1 MAIQLNRIVPLG
13 RSFREYQLMFNL
25 TKADLAG
32 KLLDCGGGPASF
44 TAEAIA
50 LGYCVDAVDPIY
62 KYSGEQIEQRF
73 WATLKDVIAQ
83 IDRTPDD
90 WVWTVHADSRAL
102 RHQRI
107 EVMGRF
113 LRDYGVGDRYVT
125 AALPNLPFADNHYT
139 LALCSHLLFLYSD
152 LLSLDFH
159 LASLQELCR
168 VAQEVRVF
176 PLVTLAA
183 QPSPYVAAVCQALG
197 DRGLVTQIQSVG
209 YELQKGGNQMLR
221 IFRCGADHPA

>member
-1 MAIQLNRIVPLG
+1 MAIQLDRIVPLG
-13 RSFREYQLMFNL
+13 RSFKEYQLMFNL
-25 TKADLAG
+25 TNTDLAG
-32 KLLDCGGGPASF
+32 KVLDCGGGPASF

-50 LGYCVDAVDPIY
+50 LGYAVDAVDPIY
-62 KYSGEQIEQRF
+62 AYSGEQIEQRF
-73 WATLKDVIAQ
+73 WATVEDVIAQ
-83 IDRTPDD
+83 IDATPAD
-90 WVWTVHADSRAL
+90 WVWRVHADSQAL
-102 RHQRI
+102 RQQRI

-113 LRDYGVGDRYVT
+113 LADYRVGDRYIP
-125 AALPNLPFADNHYT
+125 AALPRLPFADNRYS

-168 VAQEVRVF
+168 VAEEVRVF

-209 YELQKGGNQMLR
+209 YELQKGGNQMLKIWR
-221 IFRCGADHPA
+221 A